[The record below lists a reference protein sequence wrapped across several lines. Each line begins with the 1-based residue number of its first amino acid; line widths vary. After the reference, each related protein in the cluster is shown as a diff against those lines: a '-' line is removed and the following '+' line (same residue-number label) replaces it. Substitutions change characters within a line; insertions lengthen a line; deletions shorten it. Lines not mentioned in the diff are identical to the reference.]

1 LSPSK
6 FGVRS
11 ILSNLLKF
19 GISDN
24 KKVFS
29 KSTLVLLTSLLVS
42 LSHKTRLALYG

>member
-19 GISDN
+19 GILIIKSN
-24 KKVFS
+24 QVIYFS
-29 KSTLVLLTSLLVS
+29 LLTSSLVS